1 MVPVRRAVAEGDVA
15 EDLKGEVADLRTDM
29 RTEFAT
35 VRGDMREGFA
45 ALRGEMQEANYGA
58 AAPNGRPLT
67 RERPAEPY
75 VTVAVANGTSSVSP
89 TKAR

>member
-35 VRGDMREGFA
+35 VRGEMRCCS
-45 ALRGEMQEANYGA
+45 
-58 AAPNGRPLT
+58 
-67 RERPAEPY
+67 ERPA
-75 VTVAVANGTSSVSP
+75 AD
-89 TKAR
+89 ARAAG

>member
-35 VRGDMREGFA
+35 VRGEMREG
-45 ALRGEMQEANYGA
+45 RCCS
-58 AAPNGRPLT
+58 
-67 RERPAEPY
+67 ERPA
-75 VTVAVANGTSSVSP
+75 AD
-89 TKAR
+89 ARAAG